1 MSITRSAERSECK
14 MKKLIL
20 LALVGAVGFVAYR
33 QIAASRAQD
42 DLWTQATQA
51 PDLR

>member
-1 MSITRSAERSECK
+1 ML
-14 MKKLIL
+14 KK
-20 LALVGAVGFVAYR
+20 ALVLVALAAVGFVAYR
-33 QIAASRAQD
+33 QIAASRAED